1 MERYKFLVR
10 SYVCKI
16 NDLEIICLKGTG
28 RKTCQKKD
36 CDGSITKTVFKLRKQ
51 WNCNG
56 KLTTIT
62 IVTEKNGRTK
72 RIVNSS
78 NCYGSQCQ
86 IPKCPERKICE
97 CQGGKKSSCYCL
109 LTLFHIQL
117 SSQVTITTRGDR
129 KCPLWR

>member
-1 MERYKFLVR
+1 MKSSILNHSMERYKFLVR

-28 RKTCQKKD
+28 RKTCQKQD

-62 IVTEKNGRTK
+62 IVTDKNGRTK
-72 RIVNSS
+72 RTVHSL

-97 CQGGKKSSCYCL
+97 CQGGKKSSSYCL
-109 LTLFHIQL
+109 LICSRSIAKSL
-117 SSQVTITTRGDR
+117 
-129 KCPLWR
+129 

>member
-1 MERYKFLVR
+1 MKSSILNHSMERYRFLVW
-10 SYVCKI
+10 SYVSTI
-16 NDLEIICLKGTG
+16 NNLEIICLKGTR
-28 RKTCQKKD
+28 RKTCQKQD
-36 CDGSITKTVFKLRKQ
+36 CDKSITKTVFKLRKQ

-62 IVTEKNGRTK
+62 IVADKNGHTN

-86 IPKCPERKICE
+86 IPKCPERKTCE

-109 LTLFHIQL
+109 LIYYTVDQ
-117 SSQVTITTRGDR
+117 
-129 KCPLWR
+129 